1 MRQGGGASAGWA
13 VNGWFDSDGLKLA
26 RYLAVPARPPGST
39 GPLPG
44 FVLCHGFPVGPLDAR
59 QSAGTFPELIDRVA
73 NELGF
78 AAMTF
83 TFRGCGQSEGDFSL
97 AGWQRDLRAAVEHL
111 AEEVELDGVWL
122 AGTATGGSLAL
133 CLAAD
138 DRRVRSV
145 ATLSARADFDDW
157 AGQPRRFLEHARDI
171 GAVRT
176 PGFPA
181 KLDQWARELRG
192 CRPLD
197 AARRLAPRPLL
208 VLHGDDDDTV
218 PVVDARL
225 ISQAHGQAEMRLLTG
240 AGHRLRHDPRAMAI
254 LLGWLD
260 RQRNRAG

>member
-1 MRQGGGASAGWA
+1 MI
-13 VNGWFDSDGLKLA
+13 VNGWFESEDGIKLA
-26 RYLAVPARPPGST
+26 RYLATPAGRPPTAGAR
-39 GPLPG
+39 LPG
-44 FVLCHGFPVGPLDAR
+44 FVLCHGFPTGPLDAR
-59 QSAGTFPELIDRVA
+59 QSAGTFPELVDRIA

-111 AEEVELDGVWL
+111 GEEARPEGVWL
-122 AGTATGGSLAL
+122 AGTSTGGSLTL
-133 CLAAD
+133 CMAAD
-138 DRRVRSV
+138 DTRVRGV

-157 AGQPRRFLEHARDI
+157 ASQPRRFLEHARDI

-176 PGFPA
+176 PSFPL
-181 KLDQWARELRG
+181 KFDHWARELRG
-192 CRPLD
+192 CRPLE
-197 AARRLAPRPLL
+197 AARRLDARPLL

-225 ISQAHGQAEMRLLTG
+225 IAQAHDGAELRIIDG
-240 AGHRLRHDPRAMAI
+240 AGHRLRHDPRAIAI

-260 RQRNRAG
+260 RQRNRAA

>member
-1 MRQGGGASAGWA
+1 M
-13 VNGWFDSDGLKLA
+13 NGWFESDGLKLA
-26 RYLAVPARPPGST
+26 RYLAMPAARTPGGPARW
-39 GPLPG
+39 PG

-97 AGWQRDLRAAVEHL
+97 AGWQRDLQAAIEHL
-111 AEEVELDGVWL
+111 GDAADPDGVWL

-138 DRRVRSV
+138 DPRVAGV

-176 PGFPA
+176 PSFPL
-181 KLDQWARELRG
+181 KFDQWARELRG

-197 AARRLAPRPLL
+197 GARRLESRALL

-225 ISQAHGQAEMRLLTG
+225 IAQAHGAAELRLIAG
-240 AGHRLRHDPRAMAI
+240 AGHRLRHDPRAVAI

-260 RQRNRAG
+260 RQRNRAGLS